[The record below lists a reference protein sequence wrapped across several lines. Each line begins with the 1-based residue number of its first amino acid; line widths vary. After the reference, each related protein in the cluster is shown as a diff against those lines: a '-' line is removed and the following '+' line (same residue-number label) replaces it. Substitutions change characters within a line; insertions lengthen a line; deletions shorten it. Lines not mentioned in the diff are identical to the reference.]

1 MSSAA
6 SRIPNFA
13 GVALVDILANGVAV
27 LVIVIVLSIAA
38 RAEQE
43 ERYTEK
49 VQEIGVVMTREFST
63 SLVLNRMAATQPAL
77 LHDYENSHIDQVWHP
92 VVMPVLEFHRNAVRD
107 PYSGTV
113 WSRSELLQSPNTLD
127 EFLIDMLPSSRENIR
142 GDIYDVGTYY
152 LLMSILR
159 DHGIRIWHW
168 HFMGGRGLGSDAGSI
183 GDCPPGVSFKDCQ
196 GQLGATTEQ
205 LPGLPDLGGL
215 FDLEDEQSNDEFGE
229 GAWPPF
235 AMEDCPPGMDC
246 DTGLEGSDIPEG
258 SALGMGQPS
267 DPSTFGSFPDARQ
280 RGVPGMGSP
289 SGGQSG
295 TLGDG
300 SQTGALDGDG
310 EPNQDSIQLR
320 LADPSLMGDNSS
332 LAPSITDMLELM
344 GALMLYLND
353 LQVSLDAKQPP
364 TELLAD
370 FLLVIAENT
379 ERLTELTPE
388 QLAVVQDLYDALSL
402 SSQIDDGYAPIR
414 SVSLEVTTVEQLEQA
429 ILKLLP
435 NRIMFDVEAIVDPQ
449 NPPVGFD
456 YVVPKLSL
464 NRFPD
469 IWKGLQITLHQGSV
483 VLMPPVEEPDSLP
496 QWRAVAHITPN
507 FDDIVV
513 GFVYSTVDEDGILS
527 VLAESNRVSID
538 GQSIAVRAD
547 VAFFGVKT
555 WLVMLYCVLAAMV
568 IVLVLFWRPGMRR
581 TE

>member
-1 MSSAA
+1 MNSAA

-43 ERYTEK
+43 ERYSEK

-63 SLVLNRMAATQPAL
+63 SLVLNRMAASSPAL
-77 LHDYENSHIDQVWHP
+77 LHDYENSRIDQVWHP

-107 PYSGTV
+107 PYTGTV

-127 EFLIDMLPSSRENIR
+127 EFLVDLLPSSRESIR

-168 HFMGGRGLGSDAGSI
+168 HFMGGQGAGSDAGSL
-183 GDCPPGVSFKDCQ
+183 GDCPPGVSFQDCQ
-196 GQLGATTEQ
+196 GRLGSSTEE

-215 FDLEDEQSNDEFGE
+215 LDLEDEQSDDEFGE
-229 GAWPPF
+229 GSWPPTS
-235 AMEDCPPGMDC
+235 MEDCPPGMDC
-246 DTGLEGSDIPEG
+246 GSGLEGSDIPEG
-258 SALGMGQPS
+258 SALGMGAPN

-289 SGGQSG
+289 SGGPSGALGAGSQSG
-295 TLGDG
+295 
-300 SQTGALDGDG
+300 ALEGDG

-320 LADPSLMGDNSS
+320 LADPSILGDNSS
-332 LAPSITDMLELM
+332 LAPSITDMLELI
-344 GALMLYLND
+344 GALMLYLDD
-353 LQVSLDAKQPP
+353 LQVSLDARQPP

-370 FLLVIAENT
+370 FLIAIAENT
-379 ERLTELTPE
+379 ERLTDLTPD
-388 QLAVVQDLYDALSL
+388 QLAVVQDLYDSMSL
-402 SSQIDDGYAPIR
+402 SNQIDDGFAPPK
-414 SVSLEVTTVEQLEQA
+414 SVSLEVTTVEELDQA
-429 ILKLLP
+429 ILQFLP
-435 NRIMFDVEAIVDPQ
+435 NRILFDVEAIVDPR
-449 NPPVGFD
+449 NPPEGFD

-469 IWKGLQITLHQGSV
+469 IWKGLQVTLHQGSV
-483 VLMPPVEEPDSLP
+483 VLLPPVEEAAPIP

-507 FDDIVV
+507 LDDIVV
-513 GFVYSTVDEDGILS
+513 GFVYSTIDDDGLLS
-527 VLAESNRVSID
+527 VLAESNRVRID

-555 WLVMLYCVLAAMV
+555 WLVILYCVLAALV

>member
-13 GVALVDILANGVAV
+13 GIALVDILANGVAV

-38 RAEQE
+38 RAEKE
-43 ERYTEK
+43 ERYSEK

-63 SLVLNRMAATQPAL
+63 SLVLNRMATSQPAL
-77 LHDYENSHIDQVWHP
+77 LHDYENSPIDQVWHP

-107 PYSGTV
+107 PYTGTV
-113 WSRSELLQSPNTLD
+113 WTRSELLQSPNSLD
-127 EFLIDMLPSSRENIR
+127 AFLDDMLPLSKENIR

-168 HFMGGRGLGSDAGSI
+168 HFMGGHGHGSEAGSI
-183 GDCPPGVSFKDCQ
+183 GDCPPGVSFEDCH
-196 GQLGATTEQ
+196 GHLGDMSDSVPE
-205 LPGLPDLGGL
+205 LPNLGGL
-215 FDLEDEQSNDEFGE
+215 FDLDDESSDDEFGE
-229 GAWPPF
+229 GTWPPTS
-235 AMEDCPPGMDC
+235 MGDCPPGMDC
-246 DTGLEGSDIPEG
+246 GSGLEGSDIPEG
-258 SALGMGQPS
+258 SILGMGQPN

-280 RGVPGMGSP
+280 QGMPGMGSP
-289 SGGQSG
+289 SGGQQG
-295 TLGDG
+295 PRGQG
-300 SQTGALDGDG
+300 SPSGALQGDG
-310 EPNQDSIQLR
+310 EPNENSIQLR
-320 LADPSLMGDNSS
+320 LADPSVLGANSG
-332 LAPSITDMLELM
+332 LAPSITDQLELM

-353 LQVSLDAKQPP
+353 LQASLDVKQPP

-379 ERLTELTPE
+379 ERLTDLTPK
-388 QLAVVQDLYDALSL
+388 QLAVVQDLYDSLDL
-402 SSQIDDGYAPIR
+402 SSQFDDGLVAPR
-414 SVSLEVTTVEQLEQA
+414 SVSLAVTTVDQLDQA
-429 ILKLLP
+429 SLKLLP
-435 NRIMFDVEAIVDPQ
+435 NRLLFDVEAIVDPQ
-449 NPPVGFD
+449 NPPEGFD

-483 VLMPPVEEPDSLP
+483 VLIPPIEDADPHP

-513 GFVYSTVDEDGILS
+513 GFVYSTIDVDGYLS
-527 VLAESNRVSID
+527 VLAESNRVRID
-538 GQSIAVRAD
+538 GQSLAVRAD

-555 WLVMLYCVLAAMV
+555 WLVILYCVLAAMV
-568 IVLVLFWRPGMRR
+568 LALVLFWRPGMRR